1 MNRLEPLSSKATL
14 LLQFAFTAAFAGI
27 GPFTSAIVFRAL
39 KNSSPNS
46 LEKRRAFV
54 AFIGCCTVDAVCL
67 CYLVLLFLWYCNRV
81 ALSTKLRTSEST
93 QKKVEKSNIQR
104 LRISNPVSVVKNP
117 PASSASEKALMD
129 AKAAILGEQPVYDR
143 SVALPSSVLLSVF
156 DQPDGTQTT
165 IHEIS
170 VNSGIVCSVPALAT
184 SARSD
189 SGRASPLSTSPEF
202 ERQYPRLSQ
211 DFNTVRLSQDPTS
224 TSQTSPTRTSQ
235 FVLSHT
241 GPSQQL
247 NGARSSGDSTF
258 TSPHLHNTSSPN
270 FYSTPLRPSQ
280 LRNPVSQ
287 TQRPAPAHL
296 SNSVA
301 STHNHNY
308 SNPFPDADPS
318 TQLVSE
324 SPILPT
330 ESQPSKTTQTS
341 VGSRPRNFSHPPP
354 VPYPLSSSVP
364 QIPTSVQQ
372 PHLRQHNPQ
381 FQTPP
386 ISTAGESRSQAAIAP
401 SVGPGFHPSETYP
414 MNQTIPMI
422 GAAIS
427 TPDVS
432 RPSSIR
438 SSHVQDSAMS
448 S

>member
-1 MNRLEPLSSKATL
+1 MNRLDPLSSKAAL

-54 AFIGCCTVDAVCL
+54 AFIGCCVVDAVFL
-67 CYLVLLFLWYCNRV
+67 CHLVLFLWCCNRV
-81 ALSTKLRTSEST
+81 ALSTKLRPSEST
-93 QKKVEKSNIQR
+93 QTNVEKPNIQR

-143 SVALPSSVLLSVF
+143 SAGLPSSLLLSVF

-170 VNSGIVCSVPALAT
+170 VDSGIVCSVPALAA

-211 DFNTVRLSQDPTS
+211 DFNAARLSQGRTS
-224 TSQTSPTRTSQ
+224 TSPTSPTRPSQ
-235 FVLSHT
+235 SVHSHT
-241 GPSQQL
+241 RPSQRL
-247 NGARSSGDSTF
+247 NGARSSGDSNF
-258 TSPHLHNTSSPN
+258 TPPHLHNTSSPN
-270 FYSTPLRPSQ
+270 FSSTPLRPSS
-280 LRNPVSQ
+280 LRKSVSQ
-287 TQRPAPAHL
+287 TQPPAPAHL
-296 SNSVA
+296 PNSVA
-301 STHNHNY
+301 STHNRDY
-308 SNPFPDADPS
+308 SSPFPDADPS
-318 TQLVSE
+318 TQPVSQP
-324 SPILPT
+324 PILPT
-330 ESQPSKTTQTS
+330 ESQPSMTTRTS
-341 VGSRPRNFSHPPP
+341 FGNRPRNFSHPEP
-354 VPYPLSSSVP
+354 VSYSVAVP
-364 QIPTSVQQ
+364 QTPTSVQQ

-386 ISTAGESRSQAAIAP
+386 ISTAGESRSQAATEAP
-401 SVGPGFHPSETYP
+401 GLHPSETYP
-414 MNQTIPMI
+414 TNRTMPMI
-422 GAAIS
+422 GTAIS

-438 SSHVQDSAMS
+438 SSNVQDSAMS